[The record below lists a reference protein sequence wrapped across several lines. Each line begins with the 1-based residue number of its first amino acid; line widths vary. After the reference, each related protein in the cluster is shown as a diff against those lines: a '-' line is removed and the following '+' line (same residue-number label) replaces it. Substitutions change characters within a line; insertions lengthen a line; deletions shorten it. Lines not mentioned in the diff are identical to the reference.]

1 MDNILPEFTVSADLT
16 DVTISARNE
25 AVIVCVK
32 RTLHP
37 FHVKLDSPTYI
48 ETKWR
53 KTIPALWK
61 ITVEKAKTGAQ
72 VIAVHM
78 KIKGEF
84 NRLSDI
90 LSLAKMGGAL
100 AKLAE
105 DRLSEP
111 EVVHN
116 IASDCKPWFN
126 EDEKDKA
133 N

>member
-1 MDNILPEFTVSADLT
+1 MNNILPKFTVSADLT
-16 DVTISARNE
+16 DVAIFARSE

-32 RTLHP
+32 RTLLP
-37 FHVKLDSPTYI
+37 CHVKLDYLTYI
-48 ETKWR
+48 EREWR

-61 ITVEKAKTGAQ
+61 ITVEKAKTGVQ
-72 VIAVHM
+72 VIAIYM

-90 LSLAKMGGAL
+90 LSLAKMGGTL
-100 AKLAE
+100 AELAE
-105 DRLSEP
+105 DRLSEL
-111 EVVHN
+111 EVVRN